1 MGSIEQVIRIGLQL
15 GAGLILGD
23 AIANSA
29 ETQAAIGGVISVGTF
44 AWWLVRNRKKA

>member
-15 GAGLILGD
+15 GAGVLLGD

-29 ETQAAIGGVISVGTF
+29 ETQAAIGGVVSIGTF
-44 AWWLVRNRKKA
+44 VWWLLRNRRKA

>member
-15 GAGLILGD
+15 GAGLLLGD

-44 AWWLVRNRKKA
+44 IWWYIRNRKTA